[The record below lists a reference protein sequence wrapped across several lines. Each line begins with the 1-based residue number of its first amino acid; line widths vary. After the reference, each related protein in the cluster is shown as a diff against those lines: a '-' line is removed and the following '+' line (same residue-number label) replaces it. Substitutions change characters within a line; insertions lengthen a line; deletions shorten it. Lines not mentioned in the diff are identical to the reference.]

1 MDPMNPKKMWL
12 RCEISPGQFSQER
25 AVSGDTFD
33 GEGFSLFAP
42 LEWIRVDD
50 ASHDRSSGHIAVQ
63 ILEVEGE
70 LALVR
75 LPGHTLENG
84 TTITV
89 SMGELTKEP
98 AYQKV

>member
-1 MDPMNPKKMWL
+1 MKAPVKMWL
-12 RCEISPGQFSQER
+12 RCEVSPGQFTEER
-25 AVSGDTFD
+25 AVSGNTFD

-42 LEWIRVDD
+42 VEFIQV
-50 ASHDRSSGHIAVQ
+50 AHDSQGRSSGYIAVHVLQ
-63 ILEVEGE
+63 IEGE

-89 SMGELTKEP
+89 SRGELTKDP
-98 AYQKV
+98 TYQEV